1 MKVKRLL
8 TTACAVLCIGSVF
21 AFPAFAAEEAS
32 ADAANTQTSIV
43 LEEGLKS
50 GLKNGLKKGLTNGMK
65 SGLKGGLKNGLKN
78 GLLNGELKTK

>member
-21 AFPAFAAEEAS
+21 AFPAFVAEEAS
-32 ADAANTQTSIV
+32 SDAANTQTSIV

-50 GLKNGLKKGLTNGMK
+50 GLKKGLTNGLK